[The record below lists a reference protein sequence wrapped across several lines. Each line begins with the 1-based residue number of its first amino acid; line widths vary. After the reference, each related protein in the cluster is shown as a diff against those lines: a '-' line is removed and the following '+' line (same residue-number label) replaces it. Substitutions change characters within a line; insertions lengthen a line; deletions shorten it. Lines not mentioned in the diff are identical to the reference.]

1 MARQSLVAL
10 ATRSYAY
17 TEDPSGKYYTE
28 DASGLQVSN
37 GAVMNSTGTPAG
49 PKRADARRNYEL
61 LIAAAAEAF
70 AERGADDVSLEEIAR
85 RAGVGIGTLYRHFPA
100 RQALLEAV
108 YKDQVDGLEV
118 LADKLLTAESPGA
131 ALAEWLRAFAAF
143 GRTKRSLSAA
153 LVSALGKDSTLI
165 SDCSKVLRGC
175 TEALLSRAQEA
186 GVVRPDVQPIDLVRL
201 THGLIIASESVGGDV
216 GQADRMLDLL
226 LGGLLT
232 GSGQAQ

>member
-1 MARQSLVAL
+1 
-10 ATRSYAY
+10 
-17 TEDPSGKYYTE
+17 
-28 DASGLQVSN
+28 
-37 GAVMNSTGTPAG
+37 MNATGTPAG

-118 LADKLLTAESPGA
+118 LAGKLIVHESPGE
-131 ALAEWLRAFAAF
+131 ALAEWMRAFAAF

-153 LVSALGKDSTLI
+153 LMATLGKDSELL
-165 SDCSKVLRGC
+165 SACSMVLRSC
-175 TEALLSRAQEA
+175 TETLLGRAKDA
-186 GVVRPDVQPIDLVRL
+186 GVVRPDVQAADLLRL
-201 THGLIIASESVGGDV
+201 THALIMAAEAPGGDP
-216 GQADRMLDLL
+216 GQADRMFALVMD
-226 LGGLLT
+226 GLLV
-232 GSGQAQ
+232 GPAPDAR

>member
-1 MARQSLVAL
+1 
-10 ATRSYAY
+10 
-17 TEDPSGKYYTE
+17 
-28 DASGLQVSN
+28 
-37 GAVMNSTGTPAG
+37 MNATGTPAG

-118 LADKLLTAESPGA
+118 LAGKLIVHESPGE
-131 ALAEWLRAFAAF
+131 ALAEWMRAFAAF

-153 LVSALGKDSTLI
+153 LMATLGKDSELL
-165 SDCSKVLRGC
+165 SACSMVLRSC
-175 TEALLSRAQEA
+175 TETLLARAKDA
-186 GVVRPDVQPIDLVRL
+186 GVVRPDVQAADLLRL
-201 THGLIIASESVGGDV
+201 THALIMAAEAPGGDP
-216 GQADRMLDLL
+216 GQADRMFALVMD
-226 LGGLLT
+226 GLLV
-232 GSGQAQ
+232 GPAPDAR